1 MSGHIFFAD
10 EYYGYDDGLYA
21 AVRLID
27 IMSNSLES
35 IDYMIEK
42 LPKVYNTAEI
52 KLAVNDAIKF
62 KIIDSVKELIK
73 DRNIDFV
80 DIDGLRVTTEHGWWL
95 LRASNTG
102 PAIIAR
108 CESSTEKGLE
118 IIKNELEAILS
129 HYNINLGI

>member
-1 MSGHIFFAD
+1 
-10 EYYGYDDGLYA
+10 
-21 AVRLID
+21 
-27 IMSNSLES
+27 MSNSLES
-35 IDYMIEK
+35 IDDMIEK

-80 DIDGLRVTTEHGWWL
+80 DIDGLRVTTRHGWWL

-118 IIKNELEAILS
+118 IIKNELEDILS
-129 HYNINLGI
+129 LYNINLGI